1 MIEEKISKL
10 NCYFEEQIALCNLRG
25 KELLADERTDEAT
38 FEKIK
43 ANIYDIFHTVFSVAV
58 KNCREDPRQIRLF
71 FVTRIENI
79 PSDWETAYEK
89 AKEHHNAVQMQIEQI
104 KLDTV
109 CKIKENFD
117 RIWEE
122 NP

>member
-1 MIEEKISKL
+1 MEEKQLKL
-10 NCYFEEQIALCNLRG
+10 DRYFEEQIALCNHRG

-43 ANIYDIFHTVFSVAV
+43 ANIYDIFRTVFSVAV
-58 KNCREDPRQIRLF
+58 KNCPNDPDELRRF
-71 FVTRIENI
+71 FAIRIENI
-79 PSDWETAYEK
+79 PSSWAAAYEK
-89 AKEHHNAVQMQIEQI
+89 AKEHENTVDMQIEQI

-109 CKIKENFD
+109 ARIKENFD

-122 NP
+122 TL